1 MSLSRN
7 GKLLPAK
14 ITNFEDEY
22 VPEEEEDVLPVFES
36 PPDTPTKKS
45 KKLKNPFKGLKL
57 KRTKSLAERDHLGNR
72 EIRFDYKSFFFL
84 LFQTGKTVSDLISHP
99 LKLQRREML
108 VMRVLT
114 RVP

>member
-14 ITNFEDEY
+14 ITHFEDEY

-57 KRTKSLAERDHLGNR
+57 KRTKSLAERDHLGNQ
-72 EIRFDYKSFFFL
+72 EIRFDSNYFFSFFFKP
-84 LFQTGKTVSDLISHP
+84 GKRHRI
-99 LKLQRREML
+99 
-108 VMRVLT
+108 
-114 RVP
+114 